1 MLFACL
7 WASAATPLDPDQL
20 VRAVL
25 SAHPEVVAADAET
38 IAAER
43 REHAVSGWMPLK
55 AQLMVAPMSGMP
67 AAEVS
72 QMTMPLGEAGA
83 ERRMRAADTRMAQ
96 ADGRMTRLGLAVRAA
111 TLWADWYDQ
120 HAQADLIDAGIAT
133 LGQLESSARERYA
146 RGLGSLSDARMAAE
160 ELAMLKVDRA
170 MLQGDLDETRIG
182 INSLLGQPLEAAV
195 DRPAEPPTGTL
206 PATLDAPEIAEAQAG
221 VAEAEAGVAMARK
234 QRLPAVGWMLSW
246 EASDMGPAD
255 GLMVGG
261 MVEVPLDQ
269 GVKAAAVSAAE
280 ADRQRAEARVDATTR
295 EAARAFAQARAMV
308 AAQRTVLDTL
318 EREVLPASVASVS
331 AARTAYEAGHDNAQM
346 LLMALHREHDVHI
359 EIARARAELY
369 KRQAMAWMAAGTLPP
384 AWEGA
389 P

>member
-25 SAHPEVVAADAET
+25 DAHPEVVAADAET
-38 IAAER
+38 TAATR
-43 REHAVSGWMPLK
+43 REGAVSGWMPLR
-55 AQLMVAPMSGMP
+55 AQLMVTPMTGMP
-67 AAEVS
+67 AAELS
-72 QMTMPLGEAGA
+72 QMTMPLGEAAA
-83 ERRMRAADTRMAQ
+83 ERKMRAADTRMTQ

-111 TLWADWYDQ
+111 TLWADWYDR

-182 INSLLGQPLEAAV
+182 INSLLGHPLDAALE
-195 DRPAEPPTGTL
+195 RPGEPPVGTV
-206 PATLDAPEIAEAQAG
+206 PATLDSPEVAEAQAG
-221 VAEAEAGVAMARK
+221 VAEAEAGVGMARA
-234 QRLPAVGWMLSW
+234 QRLPAVGWMLAW
-246 EASDMGPAD
+246 EDMGMGFVD
-255 GLMVGG
+255 GIMVGA
-261 MVEVPLDQ
+261 MVEVPIDQ
-269 GVKAAAVSAAE
+269 KVRGATVSAAE
-280 ADRQRAEARVDATTR
+280 ADRQRAEAKVASATR
-295 EAARAFAQARAMV
+295 EADTAFAQARAMV

-369 KRQAMAWMAAGTLPP
+369 KRQAMAWMAAGSLPP